1 VSLKYL
7 NPPTKV
13 SLIVPVFN
21 EAHDLRSIIPF
32 LYSIKL
38 PLESEWIFID
48 DKSTDE
54 SLSILEEMSAAYP
67 MRILKQPRNQG
78 KGAAVIRGIQEAT
91 GDIVIIQDADM
102 EYDPEDY
109 RIIVP
114 PIAKGRA
121 LVVYGSRYLKLAKS
135 RKSRWAIKHRG
146 AYTATSLGSHVITM
160 TTNLL
165 FGTNITDEATCYK
178 CFAARVIKSIRIE
191 NDRFNW
197 EPEITAKIAR
207 KGIKIHEVPISYSP
221 RSYEEGKKIGWKDGI
236 EALWTLLKYRI
247 KS

>member
-1 VSLKYL
+1 MVSLSVVIPAYNEEKTIREVL
-7 NPPTKV
+7 ERVKKV
-13 SLIVPVFN
+13 SLPGIEKEIIVVSDGSRDRTVQY
-21 EAHDLRSIIPF
+21 AKSV
-32 LYSIKL
+32 KGVKV
-38 PLESEWIFID
+38 ID
-48 DKSTDE
+48 
-54 SLSILEEMSAAYP
+54 
-67 MRILKQPRNQG
+67 KQPNQG
-78 KGAAVIRGIQEAT
+78 KGAAVRRGIREAT
-91 GDIVIIQDADM
+91 GDIIIIQDADM

-178 CFAARVIKSIRIE
+178 CFAARVIKSINIE

>member
-1 VSLKYL
+1 MVSLSVVIPAYNEEKTIREVL
-7 NPPTKV
+7 ERVKKV
-13 SLIVPVFN
+13 SLPGIEKEIIVVSDGSRDKTVQY
-21 EAHDLRSIIPF
+21 AKSV
-32 LYSIKL
+32 KGVKV
-38 PLESEWIFID
+38 ID
-48 DKSTDE
+48 
-54 SLSILEEMSAAYP
+54 
-67 MRILKQPRNQG
+67 KQPNQG
-78 KGAAVIRGIQEAT
+78 KGAAVRRGIQEAT

-114 PIAKGRA
+114 PISKGRA

-146 AYTATSLGSHVITM
+146 AYTATSLGSHVITFF
-160 TTNLL
+160 TNLL